1 MSEVSNGDLM
11 NVLLQVS
18 RDMGE
23 TKAQITSTTALLANH
38 IGVDTVVQNQLR
50 TDITTL
56 QMGNAKQRGFLAA
69 IGAVGTVLGAGIGYV
84 IDVVARHH

>member
-11 NVLLQVS
+11 TVLLQVS

-23 TKAQITSTTALLANH
+23 TKAQIASTTALLANH
-38 IGVDTVVQNQLR
+38 IGVDTVVQNALR
-50 TDITTL
+50 SDVTTL
-56 QMGNAKQRGFLAA
+56 QLGQARQRGFIAA
-69 IGAVGTVLGAGIGYV
+69 VCSVGTVLGAGIGYV